1 MRRNACKVSMT
12 QKTAYPLCIARPLTF
27 RKHGEDSRLHGVA
40 PRAPEFDFGPA
51 SRGVMAASRIGREA
65 WPNLK

>member
-1 MRRNACKVSMT
+1 MHCSTVDVPEAWR
-12 QKTAYPLCIARPLTF
+12 
-27 RKHGEDSRLHGVA
+27 EDSRLHGVA

-65 WPNLK
+65 GPNLK